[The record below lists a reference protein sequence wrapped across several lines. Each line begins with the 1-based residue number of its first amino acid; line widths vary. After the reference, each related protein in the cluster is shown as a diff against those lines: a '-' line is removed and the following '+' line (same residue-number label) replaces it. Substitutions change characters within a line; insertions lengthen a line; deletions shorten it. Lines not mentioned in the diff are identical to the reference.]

1 MVHFFPVLVSIAE
14 KNLATLLQKRTCIWT
29 DGVLDATKVVLHSA
43 HLETNTF
50 NYTYIE
56 H

>member
-1 MVHFFPVLVSIAE
+1 
-14 KNLATLLQKRTCIWT
+14 
-29 DGVLDATKVVLHSA
+29 LDATKVVLHSA

-56 H
+56 HWQVRISYIDHLKFYYTPIGN